1 MKPVFLT
8 PAAAV
13 LLISLSAAAQAHQLP
28 EGAATLEKSEQCAA
42 CHPAIYKEWQESYHA
57 KSSVHKDSAHK
68 VMHDAFSKYLTGQ
81 GKKPNYHCANCH
93 APMADN
99 LKELMSG
106 EAAPD
111 SGNWTQTDGVGCS
124 FCHRIEAVSKGKSF
138 DQYQLNKDG
147 AYHTS
152 RPANAKAPHP
162 TGQSPLFADGKACM
176 GCHSQYV
183 NPHEVPIC
191 AMTEEGVG
199 NCVACHMPQ
208 ADGAPAVGS
217 AAKTHTLHRMPGGH
231 DQDMLRQAASL
242 DVRIESQGKERSV
255 VVEIKNTTEHTF
267 PSTNPMRMAFVK
279 VRAKDKSGAVLWENF
294 KEDPLKED
302 KQAVFFRAFRAGE
315 KVGVPS
321 WEAESLAFD
330 TRLKIGETRRLSYPV
345 YSPEISEVE
354 AEVIYL
360 LFPPKALDGFGIPKD
375 GVNDKRYSVAKKSV
389 TL

>member
-1 MKPVFLT
+1 MKPVFLA
-8 PAAAV
+8 PAAAA
-13 LLISLSAAAQAHQLP
+13 LLISLSALSQAHQLP
-28 EGAATLEKSEQCAA
+28 EGAAPLEKSEQCSA
-42 CHPAIYKEWQESYHA
+42 CHPEIYKEWQESYHA
-57 KSSVHKDSAHK
+57 KSSAHKDSAHK
-68 VMHDAFSKYLTGQ
+68 AVHDAFSKFLTGQ
-81 GKKPNYHCANCH
+81 GKKANYHCANCH
-93 APMADN
+93 APMSDN

-124 FCHRIEAVSKGKSF
+124 FCHRIEAVSEGKSF
-138 DQYQLNKDG
+138 NQYKLNKDG

-152 RPANAKAPHP
+152 RPASGKTPHP
-162 TGQSPLFADGKACM
+162 AGTSPLFADGQVCM

-208 ADGAPAVGS
+208 AEGAPAVGS

-231 DQDMLRQAASL
+231 DLDMLQKAASL
-242 DVRIESQGKERSV
+242 DLRVETKGKERAV
-255 VVEIKNTTEHTF
+255 VIEVKNTTEHTF
-267 PSTNPMRMAFVK
+267 PSTNPMRMVFVK
-279 VRAKDKSGAVLWENF
+279 VRAKDKSGAVIWENF

-302 KQAVFFRAFRAGE
+302 KQAVFFKAFKAGE
-315 KVGVPS
+315 RVGVPS

-330 TRLKIGETRRLSYPV
+330 TRLKTGETRRLSYPI
-345 YSPEISEVE
+345 YSPEISVVE
-354 AEVIYL
+354 AEVVYL

-375 GVNDKRYSVAKKSV
+375 GVNDKRWSVAKKSV

>member
-1 MKPVFLT
+1 MKPRVLA

-13 LLISLSAAAQAHQLP
+13 LLISLSAAAQAHQMP
-28 EGAATLEKSEQCAA
+28 EGAAPLEKSEQCAA
-42 CHPAIYKEWQESYHA
+42 CHPEIYKEWQESYHA
-57 KSSVHKDSAHK
+57 KSSVHEDSAHK
-68 VMHDAFSKYLTGQ
+68 AVHQAFSKFLTDQ

-93 APMADN
+93 APMSDN

-106 EAAPD
+106 EAEPD
-111 SGNWTQTDGVGCS
+111 SGNWTQTDGVGCA

-152 RPANAKAPHP
+152 RLASGKAPHP
-162 TGQSPLFADGKACM
+162 AGQSPLFADGKACM

-183 NPHEVPIC
+183 NPHEVPVC
-191 AMTEEGVG
+191 AMTEEGTG
-199 NCVACHMPQ
+199 NCVTCHMPQ
-208 ADGAPAVGS
+208 ADGPPAVGS
-217 AAKTHTLHRMPGGH
+217 AAKTHISHRMPGGH
-231 DQDMLRQAASL
+231 DLDMLQKAAAL
-242 DVRIESQGKERSV
+242 DVRIETAGKERSV
-255 VVEIKNTTEHTF
+255 VVEVKNTTEHTF

-279 VRAKDKSGAVLWENF
+279 VRAKDKGGAVIWENF

-315 KVGVPS
+315 RVGVPT

-330 TRLKIGETRRLSYPV
+330 TRLKTGETRRLSYPI

-360 LFPPKALDGFGIPKD
+360 LFPPKALDGFNIPKD
-375 GVNDKRYSVAKKSV
+375 GVNDKRYSVAKKTV